1 MALFREYDLRGI
13 VGEELTE
20 AVAEQVG
27 RAYAT
32 MAKEQGASR
41 ISLGRDG
48 RLSSPALQQA
58 LLRGLLAG
66 GLDVV
71 DLGLCASPLLYFSL
85 FTLPVHG
92 GIMITGSH
100 NAAEYNGFKICIGKE
115 AIHGEEIQ
123 HLRRIMESGRFSS
136 GSGQVSAHPII
147 PDYLQHL
154 KRHSRASGPTIF
166 MSSSTAATARRRWSP
181 SKRWN
186 RWDAASPGST
196 MSWTGGSRTITRIR
210 RWWKISR
217 I

>member
-1 MALFREYDLRGI
+1 MALFREYDLRGV

-20 AVAEQVG
+20 AIAEQVG

-32 MAKEQGASR
+32 MAREQGASR

-48 RLSSPALQQA
+48 RLSSPGLQQA

-85 FTLPVHG
+85 FTLPVDG

-115 AIHGEEIQ
+115 AIHGE
-123 HLRRIMESGRFSS
+123 RFSGCG
-136 GSGQVSAHPII
+136 GSWRPVNLPPVPDDSPLI
-147 PDYLQHL
+147 PS
-154 KRHSRASGPTIF
+154 SRT
-166 MSSSTAATARRRWSP
+166 TWSI
-181 SKRWN
+181 SKRIFP
-186 RWDAASPGST
+186 ACG
-196 MSWTGGSRTITRIR
+196 RTI
-210 RWWKISR
+210 SMS
-217 I
+217 

>member
-1 MALFREYDLRGI
+1 MALFREYDLRGV

-20 AVAEQVG
+20 AIAEQVG

-32 MAKEQGASR
+32 MAREQGASR

-48 RLSSPALQQA
+48 RLSSPGLQQA

-85 FTLPVHG
+85 FTLPVDG

-123 HLRRIMESGRFSS
+123 RLRRVMEAGRFATGSGRLSL
-136 GSGQVSAHPII
+136 I
-147 PDYLQHL
+147 P
-154 KRHSRASGPTIF
+154 SFPTTCSI
-166 MSSSTAATARRRWSP
+166 
-181 SKRWN
+181 SKRVFP
-186 RWDAASPGST
+186 ACG
-196 MSWTGGSRTITRIR
+196 RTI
-210 RWWKISR
+210 SMS
-217 I
+217 